1 MESCERRVS
10 GKTRDDQITLKVIM
24 YLSGAVA
31 VDEKDRND
39 VWGDLRILEQR
50 TKAELLRNLVNIM
63 KIKLI
68 GYQVIAKHTGTRK
81 VYFMTMT
88 PNAKIKKKIN
98 LLFTHG
104 ISFC

>member
-1 MESCERRVS
+1 
-10 GKTRDDQITLKVIM
+10 M

-50 TKAELLRNLVNIM
+50 AKAELLRNLVNIM

-68 GYQVIAKHTGTRK
+68 GYQVIGNIQEQGRFILWQWHQMLKLK
-81 VYFMTMT
+81 
-88 PNAKIKKKIN
+88 KKKIFFLHMGLVFAN
-98 LLFTHG
+98 KTRNQ
-104 ISFC
+104 C